1 MSALA
6 THRPLVRG
14 FRKTYTLVSIYIQE
28 TLAYRAG
35 AFIWTLADGQMA
47 LILPAVWIAAMGSDV
62 NAIGGRSASEMVT
75 YYLWAT
81 LLSQFIVCHLM
92 WDIAF
97 EIREGI
103 FSVYLLRPI
112 SVLWT
117 QMARNVGWRVV
128 KVLLFMPIMLAFVL
142 IYRGYLTDLSVHPGL
157 AFWVSLLL
165 AHLLSFFVAWTIAL
179 VSLWTTEF
187 ISIFRLYYFPE
198 MFLSGRLVPIETMPH
213 WVQSVANLSP
223 FKYTVAFPVSVLMG
237 EVGTEAFT
245 RGVAAQCGW
254 LVVSLL
260 ASNALFRAGV
270 RQYTGFGN

>member
-6 THRPLVRG
+6 TRKPLVRG
-14 FRKTYTLVSIYIQE
+14 LRKTYSLVSIYIQE

-47 LILPAVWIAAMGSDV
+47 LILPAVWIAAMGSGADV
-62 NAIGGRSASEMVT
+62 IGGRSASEMVT

-81 LLSQFIVCHLM
+81 LLSQFVVCHLM

-103 FSVYLLRPI
+103 FSVYLLRPM
-112 SVLWT
+112 SVVWAQLS
-117 QMARNVGWRVV
+117 RNVGWRVV
-128 KVLLFMPIMLAFVL
+128 KVLLFTPILVAFLL
-142 IYRGYLTDLSVHPGL
+142 IYRDYLTDLSVHAGL
-157 AFWVSLLL
+157 LFWCSLVL
-165 AHLLSFFVAWTIAL
+165 AHFLSFFIAWTIAL

-187 ISIFRLYYFPE
+187 VSVFRLYYFPE
-198 MFLSGRLVPIETMPH
+198 TFLSGRLVPIETMPA
-213 WVQSVANLSP
+213 WAQSVAAFSP

-237 EVGTEAFT
+237 EVGAEVAV
-245 RGVAAQCGW
+245 RGLATQCAW
-254 LVVSLL
+254 IAVFVLSS
-260 ASNALFRAGV
+260 AALFRAGV